1 MAQSLNTYYGYCE
14 ILAWDIEYFSK
25 YIHLLSHIQTIFM
38 GHWNLKQGWILNISL
53 TIKDDNTEWKRG
65 WKKMDQR
72 IIFKKLYLAKYLI
85 YEARISQES
94 LHISKLCTMY
104 FLCKSDPVEQK
115 ARTGFKWNDPY
126 GSLTLTFGPSLKCTP
141 KGFGASVW

>member
-1 MAQSLNTYYGYCE
+1 
-14 ILAWDIEYFSK
+14 
-25 YIHLLSHIQTIFM
+25 
-38 GHWNLKQGWILNISL
+38 
-53 TIKDDNTEWKRG
+53 
-65 WKKMDQR
+65 MDQR
-72 IIFKKLYLAKYLI
+72 IIFKKLYFAKYLI

-94 LHISKLCTMY
+94 LYISKLCTMY

-115 ARTGFKWNDPY
+115 ARTDFKWNDPY